1 MIKKIAWIIFG
12 IVMVFGSFLYFY
24 MIMPFEASK
33 YYNGFVYSSDGKV
46 AEEIPITI
54 HGQVDRNIFED
65 NIFVG
70 TIRVSEELS
79 YDFKMTK
86 SRGESDYHGVVMS
99 KESNYTEIVGRVTTS
114 NDFELMMAQFDRLDE
129 KYGTDLLVVGPASSI
144 EEAESISE
152 QFMGGK

>member
-1 MIKKIAWIIFG
+1 MKKIAWIVFG
-12 IVMVFGSFLYFY
+12 IVIVFGSFIYFY

-33 YYNGFVYSSDGKV
+33 FYNGFIYSSDGKV

-54 HGQVDRNIFED
+54 HGQVDRNIFKD

-70 TIRVSEELS
+70 TIRVTDELS

-86 SRGESDYHGVVMS
+86 SMGEDNYHGVVLS

-114 NDFELMMAQFDRLDE
+114 KDFELMMADFDWFDE
-129 KYGTDLLVVGPASSI
+129 KYGVDTIIIGPASSI
-144 EEAESISE
+144 EEAKSISE
-152 QFMGGK
+152 QLMGGK